1 MIWTYRAD
9 QEDPSWVT
17 DVVEA
22 DGTAVDLSAMT
33 LELKLVD
40 KVTGATALTK
50 TANVT
55 GTAGGRITAAWAL
68 GELATVTIIAGR
80 EYHPH
85 VRSTV
90 GRTWRMPHPEADTII
105 VLAAPS

>member
-1 MIWTYRAD
+1 MIWTYRSD

-40 KVTGATALTK
+40 KVLGTTALTK
-50 TANVT
+50 TSNVV
-55 GTAGGRITAAWAL
+55 GTAGGRM
-68 GELATVTIIAGR
+68 GAGR
-80 EYHPH
+80 TGDRHHHRRARVPPACAFDY
-85 VRSTV
+85 RSNL
-90 GRTWRMPHPEADTII
+90 AD
-105 VLAAPS
+105 AAPRG